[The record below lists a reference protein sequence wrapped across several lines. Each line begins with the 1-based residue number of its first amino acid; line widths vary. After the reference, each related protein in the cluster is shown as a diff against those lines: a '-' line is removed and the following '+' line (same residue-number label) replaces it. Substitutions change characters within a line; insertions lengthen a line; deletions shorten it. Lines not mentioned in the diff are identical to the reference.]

1 IGSQYFHEDSW
12 RIVIIRKSG
21 CGETGPQ
28 KGIYITI
35 IRRNCIMAET
45 EAHPC
50 ATEYRPRRLIR
61 SLFIRRLKPR
71 DLQEQASTQL
81 FDGIGKKHC
90 RRYRKREII
99 RFIYKLAC

>member
-1 IGSQYFHEDSW
+1 HEDSW

-50 ATEYRPRRLIR
+50 ATAYRPRRLIR

-71 DLQEQASTQL
+71 DSQERASTQL